1 MRGVRHITCLLA
13 VAVAAAAGG
22 CAGEDPAQGLADGV
36 DKARAAKTLSSLQTA
51 LVTLSLVQVD
61 SGGAAPQDLAAA
73 LQAKDPT
80 NRYTT
85 AAPTTTGV
93 VQVLGGGGGPV
104 MLVAISDPGSE
115 ERARP
120 VRGRVAGIG
129 HDDVLRRDHAAGVHR
144 RRAGGPRLGQH
155 APAIEP
161 SCHR

>member
-1 MRGVRHITCLLA
+1 MRGLRHITCLLA

-22 CAGEDPAQGLADGV
+22 CAAEDPAQGLADGV

-61 SGGAAPQDLAAA
+61 SGGAAVQDLAAA
-73 LQAKDPT
+73 LQSKDPT

-85 AAPTTTGV
+85 AAPTATGV

-115 ERARP
+115 ERP
-120 VRGRVAGIG
+120 VQYVGVWQGSGTTMYYAGTT
-129 HDDVLRRDHAAGVHR
+129 VPAYTAG
-144 RRAGGPRLGQH
+144 
-155 APAIEP
+155 APAGP
-161 SCHR
+161 GWGTTLPQ

>member
-1 MRGVRHITCLLA
+1 MDGVRHITCLFV

-36 DKARAAKTLSSLQTA
+36 DKARAATTLSSLQTA

-61 SGGAAPQDLAAA
+61 SGGAAVQDLAAA
-73 LQAKDPT
+73 LQSKDPT

-104 MLVAISDPGSE
+104 MLVAMSDPGSE
-115 ERARP
+115 ERAAQY
-120 VRGRVAGIG
+120 VGVWQGSGTTMYYAGTT
-129 HDDVLRRDHAAGVHR
+129 
-144 RRAGGPRLGQH
+144 
-155 APAIEP
+155 APAYTSAAP
-161 SCHR
+161 AGPGWAAKLPQ

>member
-22 CAGEDPAQGLADGV
+22 CAAEDPAQGLADGV
-36 DKARAAKTLSSLQTA
+36 DKAHAAKTLTSLQTA

-61 SGGAAPQDLAAA
+61 SGGAAVQDLAAA

-93 VQVLGGGGGPV
+93 VQVLGGGGDPV
-104 MLVAISDPGSE
+104 MLVAISDAGSE
-115 ERARP
+115 ARP
-120 VRGRVAGIG
+120 AQYVAVWQGSG
-129 HDDVLRRDHAAGVHR
+129 ATMYYAATTPP
-144 RRAGGPRLGQH
+144 AYTSA
-155 APAIEP
+155 APAGAGWGSTLP
-161 SCHR
+161 Q

>member
-13 VAVAAAAGG
+13 VAVVAAAGG

-36 DKARAAKTLSSLQTA
+36 DKARAAKALSSLQTA
-51 LVTLSLVQVD
+51 LVTLSVVQVE
-61 SGGAAPQDLAAA
+61 SGGAAVQDLAAA

-104 MLVAISDPGSE
+104 MLVAMSDPGSQE
-115 ERARP
+115 SPAQY
-120 VRGRVAGIG
+120 VSLWQGSGTTMYYAGTTPPAYT
-129 HDDVLRRDHAAGVHR
+129 AA
-144 RRAGGPRLGQH
+144 
-155 APAIEP
+155 APAGP
-161 SCHR
+161 GWAPTPPR